1 MIPFF
6 VGRIKP
12 KVLFIIAQTMT
23 TLALVTVCIYS
34 FIKQYHETTA
44 PEVHQPT
51 GDDLV
56 LPPEADSENNGNNDT
71 IELFSWIPL
80 VGMTMVNV
88 LRGAGIEPV
97 IHILINEMFPTE
109 IRTLSIGLTQSAFLI
124 SGFITV
130 KTFPALE
137 ESIGLGGVCLLYSS
151 ICFLLLLW
159 GTYTIPD
166 NRGKSLVKVE
176 ENSAK
181 IMVATMQMKADQRI

>member
-1 MIPFF
+1 
-6 VGRIKP
+6 
-12 KVLFIIAQTMT
+12 MT
-23 TLALVTVCIYS
+23 TLALVIVCIYS
-34 FIKQYHETTA
+34 FIKQYHYYETT
-44 PEVHQPT
+44 PEVENQLT
-51 GDDLV
+51 GNFSSS
-56 LPPEADSENNGNNDT
+56 A
-71 IELFSWIPL
+71 IEMFSWIPL
-80 VGMTMVNV
+80 VGMIMVNV

-124 SGFITV
+124 SGFTTV

-137 ESIGLGGVCLLYSS
+137 ESIGLGGVCLLYAS

-159 GTYTIPD
+159 GAYTIPD

-181 IMVATMQMKADQRI
+181 IMVATLQMKADQQKV

>member
-12 KVLFIIAQTMT
+12 KVLFITAQTLT
-23 TLALVTVCIYS
+23 TLALITVSVYS
-34 FIKQYHETTA
+34 FIKQYHYYETT
-44 PEVHQPT
+44 PEVENQLT
-51 GDDLV
+51 GN
-56 LPPEADSENNGNNDT
+56 DSSST
-71 IELFSWIPL
+71 IEMFNWIPL
-80 VGMTMVNV
+80 VGMIMVNV

-124 SGFITV
+124 SGFTTV

-137 ESIGLGGVCLLYSS
+137 ESIGLGGVCLLYAS

-159 GTYTIPD
+159 GAYTIPD

-181 IMVATMQMKADQRI
+181 IMVATLQMKADQQKV